1 MPGNIFSA
9 WRAKFKNDVQT
20 RARVDKS
27 EDPGSDD
34 NILTK
39 SLDLTYERSPS
50 QNSSSSHIARWLK
63 PKRRKTTSTST
74 WVKWEALSN
83 PKPAGIPNILQRA
96 EALSAPR
103 ADLSDAFH
111 HARERWSQDRS
122 SSGQPTTGVPYS
134 FNSDQRSSQ
143 TARDGFEQERS
154 PELSTP
160 IVEKDPPQLA
170 PLPDLSQCSLERST
184 TLRACIEKASDDFV
198 IDCKS
203 QRHTSKTNMHH
214 NLTPRPRIPI
224 SRPKALPI
232 ATVRPLERKKRI
244 KSRPLPPQDASTYS
258 ENNVLAPFVPDLK
271 ERCYSLPRAGPHCAA
286 GRSVTAEP
294 DAKQDS
300 EQESASRS
308 TSITTLQ
315 LPQSVFEAPILSEQN
330 VYSLTMVGVQ
340 SIPKPAVRLQLSN
353 RFSSQGSNTTHSSIG
368 LSLC

>member
-1 MPGNIFSA
+1 M
-9 WRAKFKNDVQT
+9 
-20 RARVDKS
+20 
-27 EDPGSDD
+27 
-34 NILTK
+34 
-39 SLDLTYERSPS
+39 
-50 QNSSSSHIARWLK
+50 
-63 PKRRKTTSTST
+63 
-74 WVKWEALSN
+74 
-83 PKPAGIPNILQRA
+83 
-96 EALSAPR
+96 
-103 ADLSDAFH
+103 
-111 HARERWSQDRS
+111 
-122 SSGQPTTGVPYS
+122 PYS

-154 PELSTP
+154 PELSTH

-198 IDCKS
+198 VECKS
-203 QRHTSKTNMHH
+203 QRHTSKTNMHY

-232 ATVRPLERKKRI
+232 ATIRPLERKKRI
-244 KSRPLPPQDASTYS
+244 RSRPLPPQDASAYF
-258 ENNVLAPFVPDLK
+258 ENNVLAPFVPDPK
-271 ERCYSLPRAGPHCAA
+271 ERCHSLPRAGPHCAA

-300 EQESASRS
+300 GQESASRS

-330 VYSLTMVGVQ
+330 VYSLTMDGVQ

-353 RFSSQGSNTTHSSIG
+353 RFSSQGSNATHSSIG